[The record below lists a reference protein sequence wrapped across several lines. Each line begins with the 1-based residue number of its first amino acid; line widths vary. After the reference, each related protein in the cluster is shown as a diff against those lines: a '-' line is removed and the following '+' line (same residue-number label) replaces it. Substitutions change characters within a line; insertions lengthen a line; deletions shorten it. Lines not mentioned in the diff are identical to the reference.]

1 MVFSYK
7 LVRKI
12 KFPDALLTIY
22 NMKENPQMD
31 MLDILI
37 RRGRFGKKEWITIPE
52 AAIIGLRSRFNLTK
66 KKVYYCSHSYTS
78 NGNPVTLE
86 EDPINQLSRILE
98 ETERDNKMLW
108 GIIQQ
113 LRQTVNELNQTSD
126 ESVKKYIAVLGEIV
140 EKAVV
145 PARQK
150 SSGKGETVFIEGPSQ
165 SSFGGQQ

>member
-1 MVFSYK
+1 MATYK
-7 LVRKI
+7 LIRKI
-12 KFPDALLTIY
+12 KFPDGLLTIFDI
-22 NMKENPQMD
+22 KENNQISMI
-31 MLDILI
+31 DIQV
-37 RRGRFGKKEWITIPE
+37 RKGRFSKKHWITIPE
-52 AAIIGLRSRFNLTK
+52 SAIIGLRSKYNLTS
-66 KKVYYCSHSYTS
+66 KKVYYCSHSYDS
-78 NGNPVTLE
+78 NGNAVTLE

-145 PARQK
+145 PTRTRP
-150 SSGKGETVFIEGPSQ
+150 GKEQTPIYIEGPPPGGM
-165 SSFGGQQ
+165 GGQ